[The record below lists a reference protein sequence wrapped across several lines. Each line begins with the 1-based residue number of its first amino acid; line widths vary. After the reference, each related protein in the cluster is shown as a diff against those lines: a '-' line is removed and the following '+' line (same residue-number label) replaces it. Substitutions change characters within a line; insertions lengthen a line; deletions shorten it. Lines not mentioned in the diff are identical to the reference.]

1 MFISR
6 QIARHCNRIALL
18 AWLAVI
24 SMAAHGEAILPSPP
38 SLAAKSYVL
47 MDFDSRQF
55 IVEHNPNMRSD
66 PASLTKIM
74 TAYVVFSE
82 LKSGNISMDDKVH
95 ISEKAWRMEGSRMFV
110 EVDKEVP
117 VADLIKGMVIQS
129 GNDASVALAEHVAG
143 SEEAFASLMNKHA
156 KRLGMNDTHF
166 VNATGLPDKEHYT
179 TARDLALLA
188 RALIREFP
196 DHYKLNSQR
205 EFHYNGI
212 TQYNRN
218 KLLWRDPAVD
228 GIKTGH
234 TKAAGY
240 CLVASAKRDNM
251 RLISV
256 VMNTSSEKARAA
268 ESQKLLK
275 YGFRFFSSHR
285 LYEAGKPLT
294 RLPVWKGE
302 SSEFPV
308 GLSKP
313 LYVLIPRG
321 QYDNL
326 KATMNVDETIAA
338 PVEKGQ
344 EFGSVN
350 VTLDGRQI
358 AQQPLISLESVAEG
372 GVFTRIRDSVLMLFQ

>member
-1 MFISR
+1 MSR
-6 QIARHCNRIALL
+6 EIARYSKGIVLL
-18 AWLAVI
+18 AWLTFITAVVH
-24 SMAAHGEAILPSPP
+24 AEAIVPSPP

-47 MDFDSRQF
+47 MDFASRRF
-55 IVEHNPNMRSD
+55 IVEHNPNLRSD

-74 TAYVVFSE
+74 TAYVVFNE
-82 LKSGNISMDDKVH
+82 LKNGNIRLDDKVH

-156 KRLGMNDTHF
+156 RRLGMNDTHF

-179 TARDLALLA
+179 TAHDLALLT
-188 RALIREFP
+188 RALIEEFP
-196 DHYKLNSQR
+196 DHYKLNSQKK
-205 EFHYNGI
+205 FHYNGI

-228 GIKTGH
+228 GVKTGH
-234 TKAAGY
+234 TEAAGY
-240 CLVASAKRDNM
+240 CLVASAKRDDM

-256 VMNTSSEKARAA
+256 VMNTASEKARAA
-268 ESQKLLK
+268 ESQKLLR

-285 LYEAGKPLT
+285 LYAANEPLT

-302 SSEFPV
+302 SAEVAV
-308 GLSKP
+308 GLEQP
-313 LYVLIPRG
+313 LHVLIPRG

-326 KATMNVDETIAA
+326 KATMNVDETIVA
-338 PVEKGQ
+338 PVEKGR
-344 EFGSVN
+344 EFGTVS
-350 VTLDGRQI
+350 VTLNGKQI

-372 GVFTRIRDSVLMLFQ
+372 GLFTRLRDSVLLLVR

>member
-1 MFISR
+1 MPISIPTIHHR
-6 QIARHCNRIALL
+6 YWISLL
-18 AWLAVI
+18 LWVTLAPVLH
-24 SMAAHGEAILPSPP
+24 AEAIVPSPP

-47 MDFDSRQF
+47 MDFASREF
-55 IVEHNPNMRSD
+55 IVEHNPDQRSD

-74 TAYVVFSE
+74 TAYVVFNE
-82 LKSGNISMDDKVH
+82 LRNGNISLTDKVH

-166 VNATGLPDKEHYT
+166 VNATGLPHKDHYT
-179 TARDLALLA
+179 TAHDLALLA
-188 RALIREFP
+188 RALIRDFP
-196 DHYKLNSQR
+196 EHYKLNSQR
-205 EFHYNGI
+205 EYHYNGI

-218 KLLWRDPAVD
+218 KLLWRDPTVD
-228 GIKTGH
+228 GVKTGH
-234 TKAAGY
+234 TEAAGY
-240 CLVASAKRDNM
+240 CLVASAKRDDM

-256 VMNTSSEKARAA
+256 VMNTASEKARAA

-285 LYEAGKPLT
+285 LYEANKPLT

-302 SSEFPV
+302 SSELPV
-308 GLSKP
+308 GLAEP
-313 LYVLIPRG
+313 LYVVIPRG

-326 KATMNVDETIAA
+326 KATMNVDETIVA
-338 PVEKGQ
+338 PVEKGR
-344 EFGSVN
+344 EFGTVN
-350 VTLDGRQI
+350 VTLDGREI
-358 AQQPLISLESVAEG
+358 AEQPLISLESIAEG
-372 GVFTRIRDSVLMLFQ
+372 GLFTRLKDSVLMLVQ